1 MKCKAAP
8 AVTLIRQH
16 EPYCNICIEAGVI
29 AKFRYATKGQGLIA
43 TGDSVLLA
51 LSGGA
56 ASMALLWCT
65 LAMQSANSSR
75 PERGKV
81 PFQLLVLHV
90 DCSAAWGVPAE
101 QAQQRLQE
109 LQAAAAAAGFRGQLL
124 VLQLQ
129 DAFADQEQ
137 LQQLLQDHQQQ
148 QQQQQ
153 QQHHTSV
160 EQLQVLQLQEQLQA
174 AHLTAAEQQQ
184 PTPHVQLRQ
193 QWQQQLQQLLH
204 AVADT
209 TGREDVAAHLQDS
222 LLRRAA
228 AALGCSRMLRDEC
241 ACRIAANI
249 IAEAAKGRG
258 FSVPAD
264 IQLLDARLLQQGGP
278 AVLRPLREVTH
289 KELAALCAYKGIACN
304 DRQMGQP
311 QQSSG
316 GSASRGSSVHGAASV
331 NQLAERFIA
340 DMQGSVPASIYTILR
355 TASHLQ
361 PFAFNS
367 LAAVPGAANM
377 QSSAARQSAKM
388 QQQHVQGQSGNGS
401 QQQCQLCSIC
411 SAPLPA
417 AAAEAAGAEDGG
429 AAADAAARDRLCLA
443 GLTGAHSGQLCY
455 TCNRQVLYKVEV
467 QPESSSA
474 AADTSIEARMQR
486 LRQLLPAGMLL
497 DEDQ

>member
-8 AVTLIRQH
+8 AVTFIRQH
-16 EPYCNICIEAGVI
+16 EPYCNSCIEAGII
-29 AKFRYATKGQGLIA
+29 AKFRYATKGQALIA
-43 TGDSVLLA
+43 TGDSVLLG

-56 ASMALLWCT
+56 ASLALLWCT
-65 LAMQSANSSR
+65 LAMQSVHSSR

-81 PFQLLVLHV
+81 PFQLSVLHV
-90 DCSAAWGVPAE
+90 DCSTAWGAPAE
-101 QAQQRLQE
+101 QAQQRQQE

-129 DAFADQEQ
+129 DVFADQEQ
-137 LQQLLQDHQQQ
+137 LLQLLQDQQQ

-153 QQHHTSV
+153 QQHAKSA
-160 EQLQVLQLQEQLQA
+160 EQLQEQLQA
-174 AHLTAAEQQQ
+174 THLAAAGEQQTSQ
-184 PTPHVQLRQ
+184 HQQQLRQ
-193 QWQQQLQQLLH
+193 QWQQQLLGLLH
-204 AVADT
+204 AVSDT
-209 TGREDVAAHLQDS
+209 TGREDVVVHLQDS
-222 LLRRAA
+222 LLLRSA
-228 AALGCSRMLRDEC
+228 AALGCSRMLRGEC

-264 IQLLDARLLQQGGP
+264 IQLLDARLLQQQGGP

-311 QQSSG
+311 QQSI
-316 GSASRGSSVHGAASV
+316 GSSAGRGSSGHGAASV

-361 PFAFNS
+361 PFGFNA

-388 QQQHVQGQSGNGS
+388 QQQHVQGQADDGS
-401 QQQCQLCSIC
+401 QQQCRLCSIC
-411 SAPLPA
+411 RAPVPA
-417 AAAEAAGAEDGG
+417 AAAADAGAEDGG
-429 AAADAAARDRLCLA
+429 AAADAAARDRLLLA
-443 GLTGAHSGQLCY
+443 GLTGAHSRQLCY
-455 TCNRQVLYKVEV
+455 TCNRQVLYMVEV
-467 QPESSSA
+467 QRGSSSA
-474 AADTSIEARMQR
+474 AADTALEARMQR

>member
-8 AVTLIRQH
+8 AVALIRQH
-16 EPYCNICIEAGVI
+16 EPYCNTCIEAGII

-56 ASMALLWCT
+56 ASLALLWCT

-81 PFQLLVLHV
+81 PFHLSVLHV
-90 DCSAAWGVPAE
+90 DCSAAWGAPAE
-101 QAQQRLQE
+101 QAQQRRQE
-109 LQAAAAAAGFRGQLL
+109 LQAAAAAAGFKGQLL

-129 DAFADQEQ
+129 DVFADQDQ
-137 LQQLLQDHQQQ
+137 LLQLLQDQQQ
-148 QQQQQ
+148 QLQ
-153 QQHHTSV
+153 HTST
-160 EQLQVLQLQEQLQA
+160 EQLQEQLQA
-174 AHLTAAEQQQ
+174 THLAAAGEQQTSLHHQ
-184 PTPHVQLRQ
+184 QLRQ
-193 QWQQQLQQLLH
+193 QWQQQLLELLN
-204 AVADT
+204 AVSDT
-209 TGREDVAAHLQDS
+209 TGREDVVVHLQDS
-222 LLRRAA
+222 LLLRSA
-228 AALGCSRMLRDEC
+228 AALGCNRMLRGEC

-258 FSVPAD
+258 FSLPAD
-264 IQLLDARLLQQGGP
+264 IQLLDARLLQQQAGP

-289 KELAALCAYKGIACN
+289 KELAALCAYKAVPCN

-311 QQSSG
+311 HQSSSS
-316 GSASRGSSVHGAASV
+316 SAGRGSSGHGAASV

-361 PFAFNS
+361 PFGFNA

-388 QQQHVQGQSGNGS
+388 QQQHVQGQPENGS

-411 SAPLPA
+411 RAPVPA
-417 AAAEAAGAEDGG
+417 AAAAAAGAEDGG
-429 AAADAAARDRLCLA
+429 AAADAAARDRLLLA
-443 GLTGAHSGQLCY
+443 GLTGAHSRQLCY
-455 TCNRQVLYKVEV
+455 TCNRQVLYKVDV
-467 QPESSSA
+467 QREGSSA
-474 AADTSIEARMQR
+474 AAETSLEARMQR

-497 DEDQ
+497 DEDK